1 MADLSGI
8 EHKGLFERAKA
19 IIIAPN
25 GEWPKIEAETKPE
38 GEILKSYVLPLV
50 AIGAIAGLIRSQL
63 FGYGAFG
70 FSYRPGLV
78 SSLVSALLQFV
89 IGVIAVYLLTMIAN
103 FLAPKFGGQAHRLN
117 AFKMVAYGSTAAWV
131 AGIFSAIPWL
141 GVFGLLG
148 LYSIYLYYTAAT
160 PMMKVPQNQA
170 GGYTA
175 VTMVCAIILM
185 FIATP
190 IIGAVSG
197 MFAFGGMS
205 SVAGSSD
212 SGGKLT
218 VPGVGTIDTDKLEQ
232 IGKQAEASANGKVP
246 AVDVA
251 KIQALLP
258 ASIGAYKRTA
268 IESNSMGGVGS
279 EANATYTAGDKSFTL
294 RIADMSALGALAGI
308 GAAMG
313 VSHNKSDADGYEKA
327 GNVNGQMQM
336 ENWSNSG
343 QNGKFAVIVE
353 NRFMI
358 EADGSAASIDE
369 LKAAVAAVDQGGLM
383 SLAD

>member
-1 MADLSGI
+1 MVDLSGI
-8 EHKGLFERAKA
+8 EHKGLFDRAKA
-19 IIIAPN
+19 IIMTPN
-25 GEWPKIEAETKPE
+25 GEWPKIEAETKSE
-38 GEILKSYVLPLV
+38 GDILKGYVLPLV
-50 AIGAIAGLIRSQL
+50 AIGAIAGLIRSQV

-89 IGVIAVYLLTMIAN
+89 IGVVLVYLLTMIAN
-103 FLAPKFGGQAHRLN
+103 FLAPKFGGQANRLN

-141 GVFGLLG
+141 GVFALLG
-148 LYSIYLYYTAAT
+148 FYSIYLYYTAAT
-160 PMMKVPQNQA
+160 PMMKVPQDQA
-170 GGYTA
+170 AGYTA
-175 VTMVCAIILM
+175 VTMVCALILF
-185 FIATP
+185 FIAAP
-190 IIGAVSG
+190 ITAAVSG
-197 MFAFGGMS
+197 LFAFGGMS
-205 SVAGSSD
+205 SVAGSN
-212 SGGKLT
+212 SGGELT
-218 VPGVGTIDTDKLEQ
+218 VPGVGKIDTEKLEQ
-232 IGKQAEASANGKVP
+232 IGKQAEAAANGKVP
-246 AVDVA
+246 AIDVA

-268 IESNSMGGVGS
+268 TESNSLGGVGS

-313 VSHNKSDADGYEKA
+313 VSHNKTDANGYEKA

-336 ENWSNSG
+336 EKWSNSQ

-358 EADGSAASIDE
+358 EADGSAANIDE
-369 LKAAVAAVDQGGLM
+369 LKAAVASIDQGGLM